1 VSVTW
6 LLDFGDQIRD
16 SVITMELAKK
26 DCILM
31 EAARAFARFGFKKTS
46 VDEIAK
52 AAGVAKGTIY
62 LAADSK
68 EDLFYQALHREVR
81 EWVAEVSKLIDPR
94 KPADELLGQMALFGF
109 QKLETSPLVHDLLTG
124 KTKELLPMWSERFE
138 ELRGLGLQNVSEVVR
153 LGIKQGVFRP
163 ELDVPQVAQVLQ
175 DLQIAGYL
183 FHGVKGVN
191 DRLLAQFAAGLDL
204 VLNGLRLR
212 PA

>member
-1 VSVTW
+1 
-6 LLDFGDQIRD
+6 
-16 SVITMELAKK
+16 MELAKK
-26 DCILM
+26 NCILT
-31 EAARAFARFGFKKTS
+31 EAAKCFARFGFKKTS

-94 KPADELLGQMALFGF
+94 QPADELLGQMALFGF

-124 KTKELLPMWSERFE
+124 KTRELLPMWTDRFD
-138 ELRGLGLQNVSEVVR
+138 ELRSLGMQNVIEVVR
-153 LGIKQGVFRP
+153 LGVKQGIFRD
-163 ELDVPQVAQVLQ
+163 ELDVPRVAQTLQ
-175 DLQIAGYL
+175 DMQVAGYL
-183 FHGVKGVN
+183 FHGGRGVGEE
-191 DRLLAQFAAGLDL
+191 LLAQFAAGLDL
-204 VLNGLRLR
+204 VLNGLRVR

>member
-1 VSVTW
+1 
-6 LLDFGDQIRD
+6 
-16 SVITMELAKK
+16 MELAKK
-26 DCILM
+26 ECILV

-62 LAADSK
+62 LAAESK

-81 EWVAEVSKLIDPR
+81 QWVAEVSKLIDPR
-94 KPADELLGQMALFGF
+94 EPADELIGKMALFGF

-124 KTKELLPMWSERFE
+124 KTKELMPMWQDRFE
-138 ELRGLGLQNVSEVVR
+138 DLRSLGLQNVSEVIR
-153 LGIKQGVFRP
+153 LGIKQGLFRP
-163 ELDVPQVAQVLQ
+163 ELDIPRVAQTLQ

-183 FHGVKGVN
+183 FHGGRGVN
-191 DRLLAQFAAGLDL
+191 EELLAKYAVGLDL
-204 VLNGLRLR
+204 VLNGLRVR

>member
-1 VSVTW
+1 
-6 LLDFGDQIRD
+6 
-16 SVITMELAKK
+16 MELAKK
-26 DCILM
+26 ECILV

-62 LAADSK
+62 LAAESK

-81 EWVAEVSKLIDPR
+81 QWVAEVSKLIDPR
-94 KPADELLGQMALFGF
+94 EPADELLGKMALFGF

-124 KTKELLPMWSERFE
+124 KTKELLPMWQDRFE
-138 ELRGLGLQNVSEVVR
+138 GLRNLGLQNVIEVLR
-153 LGIKQGVFRP
+153 LGIKQGRFRD
-163 ELDVPQVAQVLQ
+163 ELDIPRVAQTLQ

-183 FHGVKGVN
+183 FHGGRGVGEE
-191 DRLLAQFAAGLDL
+191 LMAQFAAGFDL
-204 VLNGLRLR
+204 VLNGLRIR